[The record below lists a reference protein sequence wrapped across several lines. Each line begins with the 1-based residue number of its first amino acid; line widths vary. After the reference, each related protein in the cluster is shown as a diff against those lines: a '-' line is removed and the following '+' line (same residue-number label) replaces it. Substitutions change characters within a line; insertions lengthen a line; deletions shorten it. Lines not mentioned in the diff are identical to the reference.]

1 MAVLPMKKALICGL
15 KEDRKG
21 TLEFL
26 QRQEILEISCE
37 NPGDDLFQRM
47 DTAASR
53 SEFERKS
60 DAAAQALAVLDTYE
74 PEKKGLLDSFA
85 GREPISLEVYEEL
98 AGRREE
104 IQKTAERLLELSK
117 EIQERKAELPK
128 LHRRREALTPWM
140 EFDLPLDFSGTKTT
154 AAFAGASPREIS
166 REELERSVL
175 EAAAREASAGPLAVG
190 PETSAAR
197 EVPAQISV
205 VSATKEQT
213 CFFAVCA
220 AEDGPFMDQALKK
233 LGFIRAPLSSE
244 IPAVQSRKLEETI
257 RRLGEEMA
265 RAEEAVRALAPER
278 GNLKFLADYYAMR
291 EEKYQVLS
299 KLAQSRSVFLI
310 TGFVPARDAEKL
322 ERGLTARYPVY
333 VEFTDPDEEEDVPV
347 LLQNNKFAEPVE
359 GIVESYSLPGKG
371 EMDPTAITAPFYYV
385 LFGLMLSDA
394 AYGLIMVLGCAYCLK
409 KFKNMEPGMRKTLK
423 MFLYSG
429 ISTTFWGVLFGS
441 FFGDAV
447 NVIATTFFDRP
458 DIRLA
463 PLWFEPVAMPM
474 KMLVFSFAFGIV
486 HLFAGLGAKL
496 YSCIK
501 SGHILDGI
509 YDAVFWY
516 LLVGGAIV
524 YILTIDMFTEM
535 FELGFT
541 LPASVGNVAAAAALV
556 GLVGII
562 LTNGRESKNWGKRI
576 AKGLYGAYGITSYL
590 SDILSY
596 SRLLALGLA
605 TSVIS
610 TVFNQMGSMLGNSI
624 PGMILFILVFVIGH
638 ALNLAIN
645 AMGAYVHT
653 NRLQFV
659 EFFGKFYEG
668 GGRKFSPF
676 AIHTKYFKVKE
687 DH

>member
-154 AAFAGASPREIS
+154 AAFAGAIPREIS

-310 TGFVPARDAEKL
+310 TGFVPARDAGNL
-322 ERGLTARYPVY
+322 ERGLTSRYPVY

>member
-53 SEFERKS
+53 SEFERKT
-60 DAAAQALAVLDTYE
+60 AAAARALAVLDTYE

-85 GREPISLEVYEEL
+85 GREPMSLEVYEEL

-128 LHRRREALTPWM
+128 LYRQREALTPWM
-140 EFDLPLDFSGTKTT
+140 DFDLPLDFSGTKTT
-154 AAFAGASPREIS
+154 AAFVGAIPREIS

-291 EEKYQVLS
+291 EEKYQMLS

-394 AYGLIMVLGCAYCLK
+394 AYGLIMVFGCAYCLK

-447 NVIATTFFDRP
+447 NVIAATFFDRP

>member
-154 AAFAGASPREIS
+154 AAFAGAIPREIS

-175 EAAAREASAGPLAVG
+175 EEAAAEAG
-190 PETSAAR
+190 AR

-205 VSATKEQT
+205 VSVSKEQT
-213 CFFAVCA
+213 CFFVVCA
-220 AEDGPFMDQALKK
+220 AQDGPLMDLALKK

-244 IPAVQSRKLEETI
+244 IPAVQNRKLEEEI
-257 RRLGEEMA
+257 RRLGEENA
-265 RAEEAVRALAPER
+265 RAEEEIRSMAKER
-278 GNLKFLADYYAMR
+278 EKLKFLADYYAMR

-310 TGFVPARDAEKL
+310 TGFVPARDAGNL
-322 ERGLTARYPVY
+322 ERGLTSRYPVY

-394 AYGLIMVLGCAYCLK
+394 AYGLIMVFGCAYCLK

>member
-154 AAFAGASPREIS
+154 AAFAGAIPREIS

-175 EAAAREASAGPLAVG
+175 EEAAAEAG
-190 PETSAAR
+190 AR

-205 VSATKEQT
+205 VSVSKEQT
-213 CFFAVCA
+213 CFFVVCA
-220 AEDGPFMDQALKK
+220 AQDGPFMDLALKK

-244 IPAVQSRKLEETI
+244 IPAVQNRKLEEEI
-257 RRLGEEMA
+257 RRLGEENA
-265 RAEEAVRALAPER
+265 RAEEEIRSMAKER
-278 GNLKFLADYYAMR
+278 EKLKFLADYYAMR

-310 TGFVPARDAEKL
+310 TGFVPARDAGNL
-322 ERGLTARYPVY
+322 ERGLTSRYPVY

-394 AYGLIMVLGCAYCLK
+394 AYGLIMVFGCAYCLK

-556 GLVGII
+556 GL
-562 LTNGRESKNWGKRI
+562 
-576 AKGLYGAYGITSYL
+576 
-590 SDILSY
+590 
-596 SRLLALGLA
+596 ALGLA

>member
-154 AAFAGASPREIS
+154 AAFAGAIPREIS

-175 EAAAREASAGPLAVG
+175 EEAAAEAG
-190 PETSAAR
+190 AR

-205 VSATKEQT
+205 VSVSKEQT
-213 CFFAVCA
+213 CFFVVCA
-220 AEDGPFMDQALKK
+220 AQDGPFMDLALKK

-244 IPAVQSRKLEETI
+244 IPAVQNRKLEEEI
-257 RRLGEEMA
+257 RRLGEENA
-265 RAEEAVRALAPER
+265 RAEEEIRSMAKER
-278 GNLKFLADYYAMR
+278 EKLKFLADYYAMR

-310 TGFVPARDAEKL
+310 TGFVPARDAGNL
-322 ERGLTARYPVY
+322 ERGLTSRYPVY

>member
-154 AAFAGASPREIS
+154 AAFAGAIPREIS